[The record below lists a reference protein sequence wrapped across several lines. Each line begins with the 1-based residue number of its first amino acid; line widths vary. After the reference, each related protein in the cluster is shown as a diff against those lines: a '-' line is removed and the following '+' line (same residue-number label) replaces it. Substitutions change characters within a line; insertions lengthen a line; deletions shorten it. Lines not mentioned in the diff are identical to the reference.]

1 MDTEHQQAA
10 LTADI
15 RLLGQRAATPSKPR
29 SLLVAKWPASHRLGW
44 AQACLPTRG
53 LRAAGQQADPL
64 PVGQADIARRYGLYS
79 CRG

>member
-29 SLLVAKWPASHRLGW
+29 SLPVAEWPASDRLGW
-44 AQACLPTRG
+44 AQACLPT
-53 LRAAGQQADPL
+53 
-64 PVGQADIARRYGLYS
+64 
-79 CRG
+79 